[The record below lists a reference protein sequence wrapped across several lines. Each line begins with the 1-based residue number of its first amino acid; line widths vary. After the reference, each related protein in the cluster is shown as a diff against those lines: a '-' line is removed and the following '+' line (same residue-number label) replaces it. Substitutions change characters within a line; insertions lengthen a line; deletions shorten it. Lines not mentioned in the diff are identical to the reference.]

1 MFYKEMLME
10 AQAKGL
16 TSEKYM
22 WESID
27 DLEEILCMVK
37 EMAPTAYW
45 KYIRKVHCMIYK
57 GHYDEVFA
65 RHDVKHLRYTDK
77 TGVKHEGAHWSAEQV
92 EDATRGFAFPAG
104 TTKWDKWVAANVA
117 YSDLCRK
124 FDDAQI
130 LQAMHLMFFADEDFE
145 KSATKIWW
153 YMNCKYNG

>member
-1 MFYKEMLME
+1 MLVE

-37 EMAPTAYW
+37 EMSPGTYW
-45 KYIRKVHCMIYK
+45 KYIRKIHSKIYK
-57 GHYDEVFA
+57 GHYDEAFA
-65 RHDVKHLRYTDK
+65 NHDVKHLSYTDK
-77 TGVKHEGAHWSAEQV
+77 SGVKRTGPHWTVEQV
-92 EDATRGFAFPAG
+92 EDATKSFVFPQS
-104 TTKWDKWVAANVA
+104 TNKWDKWVAANVV

-130 LQAMHLMFFADEDFE
+130 LQATHLMFFADEDFDNP
-145 KSATKIWW
+145 ATKIWW
-153 YMNCKYNG
+153 YMSSKLNKT